1 MKIAFPINRGEKI
14 ARHVSFCPSFLM
26 IETETG
32 EREIVDNPMKIEGA
46 AVDLKKDKSEGR
58 RLGTGRIIS
67 QLFAE
72 KEVDLYVYLEA
83 DANFLLHLQNVG
95 IYVYESQEK
104 VIEVALKTVEVNL
117 KEFFNFAQR
126 GGQGFRRRANRNR
139 GFGHGRR
146 RAHGEERGF
155 GRGARMTQQTGR
167 GFGRRYLS
175 EV

>member
-126 GGQGFRRRANRNR
+126 GVKALDEERIEIVVSVME
-139 GFGHGRR
+139 
-146 RAHGEERGF
+146 GEEL
-155 GRGARMTQQTGR
+155 MVKN
-167 GFGRRYLS
+167 
-175 EV
+175 EVLAEVIE